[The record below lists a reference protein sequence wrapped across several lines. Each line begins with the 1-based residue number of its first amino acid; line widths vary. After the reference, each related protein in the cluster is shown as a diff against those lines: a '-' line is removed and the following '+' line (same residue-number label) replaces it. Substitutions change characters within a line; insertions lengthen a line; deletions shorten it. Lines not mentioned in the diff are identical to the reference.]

1 MSSLLLVP
9 ELPWLFGGL
18 AGYCTGALAAWHGIW
33 RDRPVDRTVFAA
45 LLVAVILLATAIT
58 LRWMRAGYGPFLT
71 LFEILLSNLFS
82 LGLVFLVVFWRVPL
96 ARPGALVVLP
106 VFLLLGCWIATLP
119 PETSQLPAT
128 YDSVWLWV
136 HVGVGKIFLGICLA
150 AVGLAGTLLLRRLP
164 GFGKLHR
171 LPDDEV
177 LDVLVWR
184 FMSIAFIFH
193 SLMLIAGAVWAQD
206 AWGHYW
212 TWDPLETW
220 AFITW
225 LMLGLSLHARLT
237 FKVPLWGGWLMVFGV
252 FILAFLTFFGVPF
265 SSLGPHKGII

>member
-1 MSSLLLVP
+1 MLSLLP
-9 ELPWLFGGL
+9 ASELPWVFGGL
-18 AGYCTGALAAWHGIW
+18 AGYCTGAMAAWHGIW
-33 RDRPVDRTVFAA
+33 RDRSVDRIVFTA
-45 LLVAVILLATAIT
+45 LLVAVVLLATAIT

-71 LFEILLSNLFS
+71 LYEVLLSNLFS
-82 LGLVFLVVFWRVPL
+82 LGLIFLIVFWRVPL

-106 VFLLLGCWIATLP
+106 VFLMLGCWIITVSP
-119 PETSQLPAT
+119 QTSQLPAT

-150 AVGLAGTLLLRRLP
+150 AVGVASTLLLRRLP
-164 GFGKLHR
+164 GFGALRK
-171 LPDDEV
+171 LPDDTA
-177 LDVLVWR
+177 LDALVWR
-184 FMSIAFIFH
+184 FMSVAFVFH

-225 LMLGLSLHARLT
+225 LMLGLSLHSRLAW
-237 FKVPLWGGWLMVFGV
+237 KVPLWGGWLMVIGV

-265 SSLGPHKGII
+265 SSLGPHKGVI